1 MSTSPSTSPRAR
13 RAPRRRTSSAADD
26 HDNSRDGPGSVS
38 PGAYSCHVARAGAR
52 RDAGPLRWS
61 ADRPGLPG
69 WSEVHSLET
78 SDRLPPCSRCG
89 GELLVSC
96 IAPRNDAAGRPI
108 HLQLCSPCDGEKP
121 AAGALLFWF
130 ASGGGHDMGRGEEG
144 ARCLRE
150 WTKEAMA
157 EHGWHWQGIDPDTA
171 TLASDLDHDEAA
183 ARDLK
188 NPGTANG
195 RPDLNPPRQQ
205 RDTPRGE
212 LPQAEPEQRE
222 QH

>member
-1 MSTSPSTSPRAR
+1 M
-13 RAPRRRTSSAADD
+13 
-26 HDNSRDGPGSVS
+26 
-38 PGAYSCHVARAGAR
+38 
-52 RDAGPLRWS
+52 
-61 ADRPGLPG
+61 
-69 WSEVHSLET
+69 HSLET

-96 IAPRNDAAGRPI
+96 IAPKNDAVGRPI

-130 ASGGGHDMGRGEEG
+130 ASGGGHDMERGDEG
-144 ARCLRE
+144 GRCLLE

-157 EHGWHWQGIDPDTA
+157 EHGWHWQGNDLDTA
-171 TLASDLDHDEAA
+171 VLASDLEHDEAT

-188 NPGTANG
+188 NPGTYG
-195 RPDLNPPRQQ
+195 GCPESNPLRQQ
-205 RDTPRGE
+205 HETPLGE
-212 LPQAEPEQRE
+212 LTQTEREQRE